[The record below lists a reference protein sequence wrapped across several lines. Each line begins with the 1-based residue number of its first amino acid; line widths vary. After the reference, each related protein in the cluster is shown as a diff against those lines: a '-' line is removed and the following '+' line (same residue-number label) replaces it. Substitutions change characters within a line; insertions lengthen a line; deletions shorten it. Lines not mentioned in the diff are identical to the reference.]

1 MNLFL
6 YDADIDDQGDFAQ
19 NDPYKQNYAYD
30 KTGNLVKDKSEEIRW
45 CASGKVKEIIR
56 TQGNVL
62 AVYGMRSY
70 HSGTDN
76 YTPEQYYDYAV

>member
-19 NDPYKQNYAYD
+19 NDPGRQNYAYD
-30 KTGNLVKDKSEEIRW
+30 KTGNLVKDKSEEIAEIRW

-56 TQGNVL
+56 TQGSARPNLLL
-62 AVYGMRSY
+62 AKS
-70 HSGTDN
+70 N
-76 YTPEQYYDYAV
+76 